1 MKERI
6 KKLRKDLNMS
16 QDTFAKKLS
25 LTKNYISLVENG
37 SRNLSEQSL
46 KLLCSMFNVNEE
58 WLRTGIGEQYI
69 EKSKDEYIT
78 EMLADVLKSNDKN
91 NFKYRFISALSKL
104 DDKGWDGLEELL
116 NLMSKDKEK

>member
-58 WLRTGIGEQYI
+58 WLRTGIGEPYI
-69 EKSKDEYIT
+69 EKSKMNI
-78 EMLADVLKSNDKN
+78 
-91 NFKYRFISALSKL
+91 
-104 DDKGWDGLEELL
+104 
-116 NLMSKDKEK
+116 

>member
-46 KLLCSMFNVNEE
+46 E
-58 WLRTGIGEQYI
+58 WLRTGIGEPYI